1 MLICLIIILL
11 ISILLASVCIIS
23 AVYLSIQEQY
33 NKQLAKK
40 VINLIFKLSFNK
52 NAREPIIINTTKYL
66 NTLIINIAQ
75 NIVKYNYG
83 YLRET
88 KHLSDSQIN
97 TFKAYINLVIANKK
111 KLVSDSGTKALLH
124 DARAWKLTNLLNFY
138 MFNDDQKPNK
148 DQLLTINPYILKYH
162 DKLINDDWLYQT
174 YLDVNTKK
182 EKSN

>member
-11 ISILLASVCIIS
+11 VSIFLASICIIG
-23 AVYLSIQEQY
+23 AVYLSIKEQY
-33 NKQLAKK
+33 NKQLARK
-40 VINLIFKLSFNK
+40 VICLIFKLSFNK
-52 NAREPIIINTTKYL
+52 KARQPIITNTTEYL
-66 NTLIINIAQ
+66 NNLIFDIAQ
-75 NIVKYNYG
+75 NMAKYNYG

-97 TFKAYINLVIANKK
+97 NFKAYINLVIANKN
-111 KLVSDSGTKALLH
+111 KLVSNSGTKALLH

-162 DKLINDDWLYQT
+162 DNLINDDWLYQT
-174 YLDVNTKK
+174 YLDINTKK
-182 EKSN
+182 RKCN